1 MANLT
6 ADVRFSGDNHVK
18 SHILLD
24 SINWHAYQGR
34 GLSRGCE
41 KKASE
46 KLTKSG
52 DCRNAGKAI
61 SQTSITYLRKCL
73 PQHILAEPACDYG
86 RVRKVL
92 INYLEVLTISAG
104 KMILSLT
111 VQ

>member
-41 KKASE
+41 KKQARS
-46 KLTKSG
+46 S
-52 DCRNAGKAI
+52 RNPV
-61 SQTSITYLRKCL
+61 T
-73 PQHILAEPACDYG
+73 AEMRG
-86 RVRKVL
+86 RQFHKR
-92 INYLEVLTISAG
+92 
-104 KMILSLT
+104 LSRI
-111 VQ
+111 